1 MRERLPDER
10 PGFTHRFAINAKHP
24 NKDEIVKY
32 KGYVTVGLY
41 SDGRVGELFVKMD
54 KQGSQT
60 SGWADCWAVAVSTL
74 LQSGTSLESI
84 CRKFKGVKFE
94 PRGMTDSEDHD
105 LRFVGSPVDYIVRWL
120 EKRFPVQ
127 PETVFQTNDPDKPA
141 ELPPAQTKGS
151 DK

>member
-94 PRGMTDSEDHD
+94 PRILPGYSYNEATIKAYPYLAGDVQRVEKGEANHGM
-105 LRFVGSPVDYIVRWL
+105 
-120 EKRFPVQ
+120 
-127 PETVFQTNDPDKPA
+127 
-141 ELPPAQTKGS
+141 
-151 DK
+151 